1 LKFYGPQSRR
11 AWSDGQAEGD
21 GNLGNQ
27 LFQPGKVVA
36 MQGINDIIN
45 FADSMFVIAFLVLW
59 CGFIVVVSWN
69 ISARL
74 HNQLDELSR
83 DVHQQQ
89 LVLKETLEETRRIFT
104 QLDV

>member
-1 LKFYGPQSRR
+1 
-11 AWSDGQAEGD
+11 
-21 GNLGNQ
+21 
-27 LFQPGKVVA
+27 
-36 MQGINDIIN
+36 MQGINDVIN

>member
-1 LKFYGPQSRR
+1 
-11 AWSDGQAEGD
+11 
-21 GNLGNQ
+21 
-27 LFQPGKVVA
+27 
-36 MQGINDIIN
+36 MQGINDVIN

-69 ISARL
+69 ISACL